1 MWPQPWKDIRLMKPV
16 SEGRSAPEQPPP
28 WSRPVATSERAVPL
42 DLPGFLTRERH
53 RIHLVG
59 VAGSGMSGIAAL
71 LIELGHTVSGSD
83 KVSTMETDRLQRLG
97 LRFREQHRP
106 EEAGTA
112 DLIVFSSAVKADNP
126 ILVSARDY
134 GKPIVRR
141 AEALAAI
148 MRSKRGIVIAG
159 MHGKTTTSAMTAH
172 VLREGGLH
180 PCHYVGAEIPILGTN
195 AHWDSRGEY
204 FVAEG
209 DESDGTIALFR
220 PEHTLIL
227 NIEEEHLDFYADLD
241 AIEKVF
247 AQLITQTAGTV
258 FYNLDDKNAARV
270 CRSLARG
277 ISYGFADEADYRAVD
292 IRLTGFASMFR
303 VDHRGQDLGEAVLNV
318 PGQHNVHNALG
329 VVALASELGI
339 AFEKIAKSLA
349 KFEHARRRFEI
360 KYDSPRF
367 LLVDDYGH
375 HPTEIRATLKAARSV
390 GRKRVLTMFQPH
402 RYSRTKALRKEFGC
416 AFDDADRAVVTDV
429 YGSNEAPIPGVTGQI
444 IADEIV
450 GHGHRGVSYEPR
462 LEWVHRAVGNML
474 ESGDLVLSLGA
485 GNIHEQLSAL
495 AADLVIAEKLK
506 EVVGEDGQ
514 VRLYEPLSK
523 HTTLRVGGP
532 AQFWVEPLNEKAF
545 AELIRFCRD
554 ENLPLFV
561 MGRGSNLLVR
571 DGGVRGVVVHP
582 CGGDF
587 DRIEV
592 NGAEITAGVGAKLKE
607 VAYAGKAAGIGGM
620 EWMEGIPG
628 AVGGG
633 LRMNAGAMGAQT
645 FENVERV
652 RYLDADGEVHTKSR
666 DELEVHYRNFPLLEK
681 NFAVSAV
688 FRGQP
693 APLEE
698 IVRKLEASQEKRR
711 ASQPAAKSAGCIF
724 KNPDS
729 CPAGKLVDELGLKNS
744 HVGKARVSEVH
755 GNFIVNDGG
764 ATAAEVLELI
774 EKIKATALAKR
785 GIELETEVQI
795 VGEPG

>member
-1 MWPQPWKDIRLMKPV
+1 MKPV
-16 SEGRSAPEQPPP
+16 SEERSSAEQPPP
-28 WSRPVATSERAVPL
+28 WTGPVATSERAVPL

-53 RIHLVG
+53 QIHLVG

-97 LRFREQHRP
+97 LRFHERHRP

-112 DLIVFSSAVKADNP
+112 DLVVFSSAIRGDNP
-126 ILVSARDY
+126 ILVSARKS

-172 VLREGGLH
+172 GLREGGLH
-180 PCHYVGAEIPILGTN
+180 PCYYVGAEIPILGTN
-195 AHWDSRGEY
+195 AYWDPRGEY

-247 AQLITQTAGTV
+247 AQLITQTTGTV

-270 CRSLARG
+270 CRSLAGG

-292 IRLTGFASMFR
+292 IRLTGFASTFR
-303 VDHRGQDLGEAVLNV
+303 VHHGGQDLGEAVLNV

-329 VVALASELGI
+329 VIALASELGI

-360 KYDSPRF
+360 KYNSPRF

-375 HPTEIRATLKAARSV
+375 HPTEIRATLKAAKSV

-402 RYSRTKALRKEFGC
+402 RYSRTKALRKEFGR
-416 AFDDADRAVVTDV
+416 AFDDADRVVVTDV
-429 YGSNEAPIPGVTGQI
+429 YGSSEAPIPGVTGQI
-444 IADEIV
+444 IADEIL
-450 GHGHRGVSYEPR
+450 GHGHRSVSYEPR

-495 AADLVIAEKLK
+495 AADLVIAETLK
-506 EVVGEDGQ
+506 EAVGEGGD

-532 AQFWVEPLNEKAF
+532 AQFWVEPRTEKAF

-571 DGGVRGVVVHP
+571 DGGFRGVVVHP

-587 DRIEV
+587 DKIEIDGV
-592 NGAEITAGVGAKLKE
+592 EITAGVGAKLKE
-607 VAYAGKAAGIGGM
+607 VAYAGKAGGIGGM

-645 FENVERV
+645 FENVVRI
-652 RYLDADGEVHTKSR
+652 RYLDANGEAHTKSR
-666 DELEVHYRNFPLLEK
+666 DELEVHYRDFPLLEK

-698 IVRKLEASQEKRR
+698 IVRKLEESKEKRR
-711 ASQPAAKSAGCIF
+711 TSQPAAKSAGCIF

-729 CPAGKLVDELGLKNS
+729 CPAGKLVDELGLKNA

-764 ATAAEVLELI
+764 ATAAEMLELI

>member
-1 MWPQPWKDIRLMKPV
+1 MNPV
-16 SEGRSAPEQPPP
+16 SENRDMPAQPP
-28 WSRPVATSERAVPL
+28 WTGPVATSERVLPL

-71 LIELGHTVSGSD
+71 LIELGHAVSGSD
-83 KVSTMETDRLQRLG
+83 KVSTMETDRLQRRG

-106 EEAGTA
+106 EDASTA
-112 DLIVFSSAVKADNP
+112 DLIVFSSAIRSENP
-126 ILVSARDY
+126 ILVSARNC

-148 MRSKRGIVIAG
+148 MRGKRGIVVAG
-159 MHGKTTTSAMTAH
+159 THGKTTTSAMTAH
-172 VLREGGLH
+172 ALREGGLH

-195 AHWDSRGEY
+195 AHWDPRGEH

-209 DESDGTIALFR
+209 DESDGTIALFQ

-227 NIEEEHLDFYADLD
+227 NIEEEHLDFYADLA

-247 AQLITQTAGTV
+247 AQLSAQTTGKV
-258 FYNLDDKNAARV
+258 FYNIDDKNAARL
-270 CRSLARG
+270 CQPFLHG
-277 ISYGFADEADYRAVD
+277 ISYGFTESADYRATD
-292 IRLTGFASMFR
+292 IRLNGFASRFR
-303 VDHRGQDLGEAVLNV
+303 VNHQGQQLGEAVLNV

-329 VVALASELGI
+329 VIALASELGI

-375 HPTEIRATLKAARSV
+375 HPTEIHATLKTARSV

-402 RYSRTKALRKEFGC
+402 RYSRTKALREEFGR
-416 AFDDADRAVVTDV
+416 AFDDTDRVVVTDV
-429 YGSNEAPIPGVTGQI
+429 YGSNEAPIPGVTGQM

-450 GHGHRGVSYEPR
+450 AHGHRGVSYEPR

-506 EVVGEDGQ
+506 EIVGEDGEI
-514 VRLYEPLSK
+514 RLYEPLSK

-532 AQFWVEPLNEKAF
+532 AQFWVEPQNEKAF
-545 AELIRFCRD
+545 AELIRFCRN

-561 MGRGSNLLVR
+561 IGRGSNLLVR
-571 DGGVRGVVVHP
+571 DGGIRGVVVHP
-582 CGGDF
+582 SGGDF
-587 DRIEV
+587 DKIEV

-607 VAYAGKAAGIGGM
+607 VAYAGKAAGIGGL

-628 AVGGG
+628 AVGGC

-645 FENVERV
+645 FENVLRV
-652 RYLDADGEVHTKSR
+652 RYLDANGEAHTKTR

-711 ASQPAAKSAGCIF
+711 RSQPAAKSAGCIF

-744 HVGKARVSEVH
+744 RVGRARVSEVH

-764 ATAAEVLELI
+764 ATAAEILELI
-774 EKIKATALAKR
+774 KEIKATARAKR